1 MQGDVTT
8 PEAITKDEAT
18 GENILSDDP
27 SGTPPQALL
36 LPRPAPLLRAPPHHP
51 CRVATSPD
59 TRAALRAAHGV
70 VKFENGVTAYML
82 ESSGAGMEV
91 ECICERGIL
100 RGLNNG
106 ESWCAILLSSVSSL
120 ASAASD

>member
-1 MQGDVTT
+1 MRRFET
-8 PEAITKDEAT
+8 
-18 GENILSDDP
+18 
-27 SGTPPQALL
+27 
-36 LPRPAPLLRAPPHHP
+36 
-51 CRVATSPD
+51 
-59 TRAALRAAHGV
+59 AHGV

-106 ESWCAILLSSVSSL
+106 ESWCAILLSLGPAL